1 MDEFSKG
8 GRKPRL
14 KKYSREIRVKTKR
27 HTREHKETLDDDL
40 TDILRQIARSNGYDI
55 CQSCQC
61 QTPLTDPVCVHCG
74 TKALS
79 S

>member
-1 MDEFSKG
+1 MEEFVKR

-14 KKYSREIRVKTKR
+14 KKDSREIRVKTKR
-27 HTREHKETLDDDL
+27 HSRDHKEVQEDL
-40 TDILRQIARSNGYDI
+40 SDILRQIARSNGYDI

-61 QTPLTDPVCVHCG
+61 QTPLTDPICVHCG